1 MNDAV
6 PLINLIDER
15 LASGNVE
22 LPVLDE
28 TAATIHK
35 KVSENS
41 IDAEGIVSLLEQD
54 PILVSEILRMANS
67 SFFAGLSE
75 ARNLKEATVRLGNKQ
90 IASIVMSISQKR
102 MYSASAG
109 LFQTRL
115 RQLWMHT
122 SVVSLGARWLA
133 NSLGY
138 RTLADEAFVAG
149 LLHDVG
155 KLSLLRIIE
164 DLAQTES
171 TNLSDEVVGATLLQ
185 LNTSH
190 GAKLLK
196 MWNLPDAF
204 VSVVDQLDAKQF
216 DEHNLTLVIVR
227 LVDKASAVEGFSDF
241 PDPTLALESLPETEI
256 LNLSDVDIAE
266 LRIVI
271 EDAGSGTKQAA

>member
-6 PLINLIDER
+6 SLINLIDER
-15 LASGNVE
+15 LASGEVE

-28 TAATIHK
+28 TAAKIHK
-35 KVSENS
+35 QVSENS

-54 PILVSEILRMANS
+54 PILTTEVLRMANS

-75 ARNLKEATVRLGNKQ
+75 VRNLKEATVRLGNKQ

-102 MYSASAG
+102 MYSASGG
-109 LFQTRL
+109 LFQARL
-115 RQLWMHT
+115 LSLWSHT

-138 RTLADEAFVAG
+138 RALADEAFVAG

-164 DLAQTES
+164 DLAQTNS
-171 TNLSDEVVGATLLQ
+171 TLLSDDVVNGALLQ

-190 GAKLLK
+190 GAKLLD
-196 MWNLPDAF
+196 MWNLPDVF
-204 VSVVDQLDAKQF
+204 VQVVSQLDTKEF
-216 DEHNLTLVIVR
+216 DESNLSLMMVR
-227 LVDKASAVEGFSDF
+227 LVDKASAVEGFSDYPE
-241 PDPTLALESLPETEI
+241 PDLALESLPEAEI
-256 LNLSDVDIAE
+256 LGLCEVDLAE

-271 EDAGSGTKQAA
+271 EDAGGGMQKAA

>member
-1 MNDAV
+1 MNEAV

-15 LASGNVE
+15 LASGDVE

-35 KVSENS
+35 KVNENS
-41 IDAEGIVSLLEQD
+41 IDAEGIVALLEQD
-54 PILVSEILRMANS
+54 PVLVSEILRMANS

-102 MYSASAG
+102 MYSASGG
-109 LFQTRL
+109 LFHTRL
-115 RQLWMHT
+115 RELWTHT

-138 RTLADEAFVAG
+138 RALSDEAFVSG

-171 TNLSDEVVGATLLQ
+171 TTLSDEVVNGSLLQ

-196 MWNLPDAF
+196 MWNLPEVF
-204 VSVVDQLDAKQF
+204 VNVVEQLDAKEF
-216 DEHNLTLVIVR
+216 DENNLTLTIVR

-241 PDPTLALESLPETEI
+241 PDPTLVLESLPETEV
-256 LNLSDVDIAE
+256 LGLSDVDLAE
-266 LRIVI
+266 LRIVL
-271 EDAGSGTKQAA
+271 EDAGGGAKKAA